1 MTLPK
6 EKTRLLIID
15 DDEDLQTLLQ
25 EYFSRTG
32 IETAHALTG
41 RDGLARLTD
50 HGADLVVLDLMMPE
64 MDGFET
70 LRHLRKSSDIPVIM
84 LTALDDETDR
94 IVGLEMGADDYLH
107 KPINPRELLARIKA
121 ILRRTKPLTTEGK
134 LETATEGSHID
145 SSSRSFV
152 LNGRPIDLTA
162 VEFDILYALIQAKGR
177 IVTRDRLMDLARG
190 RDFQAFDRSIDV
202 HISRIRKKV
211 EGNPS
216 KPRLIK
222 TAWGRGYLWEGILP

>member
-1 MTLPK
+1 M
-6 EKTRLLIID
+6 
-15 DDEDLQTLLQ
+15 
-25 EYFSRTG
+25 
-32 IETAHALTG
+32 
-41 RDGLARLTD
+41 
-50 HGADLVVLDLMMPE
+50 
-64 MDGFET
+64 
-70 LRHLRKSSDIPVIM
+70 
-84 LTALDDETDR
+84 
-94 IVGLEMGADDYLH
+94 
-107 KPINPRELLARIKA
+107 
-121 ILRRTKPLTTEGK
+121 
-134 LETATEGSHID
+134 D
-145 SSSRSFV
+145 SSSRSFI

>member
-1 MTLPK
+1 
-6 EKTRLLIID
+6 
-15 DDEDLQTLLQ
+15 
-25 EYFSRTG
+25 
-32 IETAHALTG
+32 
-41 RDGLARLTD
+41 
-50 HGADLVVLDLMMPE
+50 MMPE

-145 SSSRSFV
+145 PSSRSFV